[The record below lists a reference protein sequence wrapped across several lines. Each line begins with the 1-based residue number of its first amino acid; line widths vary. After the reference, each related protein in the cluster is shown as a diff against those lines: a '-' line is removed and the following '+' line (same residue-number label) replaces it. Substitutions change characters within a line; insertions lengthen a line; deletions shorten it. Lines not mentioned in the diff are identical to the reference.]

1 MNRQDLEASITDF
14 PICDYAFI
22 QIKDIPFR
30 EEVRHI
36 CKTECPRY
44 GKSWS
49 CPPAV
54 GTVEECRKRC
64 EAYEGGFLFTTM
76 TEVADIE
83 NMEEL
88 LSTRTEH
95 EQLTRQV
102 EEVFLSRHQELLVL
116 STESCALCGRCTY
129 PDAPCRFPNRMLPCM
144 EGYGILV
151 AGLAEQCGITFMNGN
166 NLVTWFS
173 LILYRE
179 ACVSVKRPKARS

>member
-1 MNRQDLEASITDF
+1 M
-14 PICDYAFI
+14 
-22 QIKDIPFR
+22 
-30 EEVRHI
+30 
-36 CKTECPRY
+36 
-44 GKSWS
+44 
-49 CPPAV
+49 
-54 GTVEECRKRC
+54 
-64 EAYEGGFLFTTM
+64 FTTM
-76 TEVADIE
+76 TEVTDIE

-102 EEVFLSRHQELLVL
+102 EEVFLSQHQELLVL
-116 STESCALCGRCTY
+116 STESCELCGHCTY

-179 ACVSVKRPKARS
+179 ACVSVKRPKARP